1 MSVASA
7 GSRAS
12 RVIRIESL
20 VGAGAFRLADALRFA
35 AAPVFAVMALLSG
48 FDGGGSSPWLCSAA
62 HAASPPG
69 GMALMYGL
77 MALVHAP
84 PWLKAVA
91 GQRSRP

>member
-7 GSRAS
+7 CSRAS
-12 RVIRIESL
+12 RVIRTESL
-20 VGAGAFRLADALRFA
+20 VSAGAFRLADTLRFA

-48 FDGGGSSPWLCSAA
+48 FDGGGPSPWLCSSA

-84 PWLKAVA
+84 PWLKMVA
-91 GQRSRP
+91 GQRPLP

>member
-1 MSVASA
+1 MSLASA
-7 GSRAS
+7 CARAG
-12 RVIRIESL
+12 RAIRIENL
-20 VGAGAFRLADALRFA
+20 VSAGAFGMADGLRFA
-35 AAPVFAVMALLSG
+35 AAPTFAVMALVNGL
-48 FDGGGSSPWLCSAA
+48 DGGGSSPWLCSSA

-91 GQRSRP
+91 GPIPRR